1 MAVVS
6 NSRDSRFS
14 FIRRKSVDLRLRVA
28 RAVGMAEGPPK
39 AGERGRWRSRARE
52 ERRRG
57 RWRGGRAFKMPATA
71 GIAGPGLP
79 RSRSSRVLFRP
90 VDPETRDS
98 RHPTVLGPRFLAKQE
113 PLGSPR
119 LPSGLSR
126 AGQRGRGTFLLHR
139 TNSTNQVEVKST
151 RRAPKLR
158 NCALM

>member
-1 MAVVS
+1 
-6 NSRDSRFS
+6 
-14 FIRRKSVDLRLRVA
+14 
-28 RAVGMAEGPPK
+28 
-39 AGERGRWRSRARE
+39 
-52 ERRRG
+52 
-57 RWRGGRAFKMPATA
+57 MPATA